1 MTAPIKKKIFK
12 QQLINLLEQDI
23 EEMDYEQ
30 KIRLVHDIL
39 LKYEI
44 DSEKSRDTSNR
55 GKPWTDEQLTII
67 LSDAFTKEN
76 CMKYAK
82 LFHRGWG
89 SVMQIHQWA
98 RISESKMNQ
107 TKKEDKFIQQIR
119 RISKEIGLGK

>member
-1 MTAPIKKKIFK
+1 MKKKYFK
-12 QQLINLLEQDI
+12 EELIDLLDQDI
-23 EEMDYEQ
+23 EEMNYEQ
-30 KIRLVHDIL
+30 KIEFVHDIL

-44 DSEKSRDTSNR
+44 DNEKSRDTSNK

-89 SVMQIHQWA
+89 SIMQIHQWA

-119 RISKEIGLGK
+119 RIAKEIGLGK

>member
-44 DSEKSRDTSNR
+44 DNEKSRDT
-55 GKPWTDEQLTII
+55 
-67 LSDAFTKEN
+67 
-76 CMKYAK
+76 
-82 LFHRGWG
+82 
-89 SVMQIHQWA
+89 
-98 RISESKMNQ
+98 
-107 TKKEDKFIQQIR
+107 
-119 RISKEIGLGK
+119 

>member
-44 DSEKSRDTSNR
+44 DNEKSRDTSNK

-82 LFHRGWG
+82 LFGRGYG
-89 SVMQIHQWA
+89 SIEQIHRWA
-98 RISESKMNQ
+98 RTPI
-107 TKKEDKFIQQIR
+107 DKVNEIRKDDSFVQQVK
-119 RISKEIGLGK
+119 RIAKEIGLSI

>member
-44 DSEKSRDTSNR
+44 DNEKSRDTSNK

-82 LFHRGWG
+82 LFGRGYG
-89 SVMQIHQWA
+89 SIEQIHRWA
-98 RISESKMNQ
+98 RTPI
-107 TKKEDKFIQQIR
+107 DKVNETRKDDSFVQQVK
-119 RISKEIGLGK
+119 RIAKEIGLSI

>member
-1 MTAPIKKKIFK
+1 MNNPMKKKYFK
-12 QQLINLLEQDI
+12 EELIDLLDQDI
-23 EEMDYEQ
+23 EEMNYEQ
-30 KIRLVHDIL
+30 KIEFVHDIL

-44 DSEKSRDTSNR
+44 DNEKSRDTSNK

-89 SVMQIHQWA
+89 SIMQIHQWA

-119 RISKEIGLGK
+119 RIAKEIGLGK

>member
-1 MTAPIKKKIFK
+1 MTTPMNKKIFK

-23 EEMDYEQ
+23 EEIDYEQ
-30 KIRLVHDIL
+30 KIEFVHDIL

-44 DSEKSRDTSNR
+44 DNEKLRDTSNK

-82 LFHRGWG
+82 LFHRGYG
-89 SVMQIHQWA
+89 SIAQIHQWA
-98 RISESKMNQ
+98 RTPI
-107 TKKEDKFIQQIR
+107 DKVNKTRKDDSFVQR
-119 RISKEIGLGK
+119 VKRIAKEIGLKI